1 MNWGATKQS
10 LTGLTLGALAFGLV
24 MLGTRPPGPG
34 LYGDSAGYMGAAESL
49 VQHGTLR
56 IPFAP
61 YISADSTSPLSQWPP
76 GFPTLIAGP
85 MALGTNAAPG
95 ARLVVAASAAVTVI
109 LTMLLVGS
117 TFGFIW
123 GLVATAT
130 VALTASIVAV
140 HLDALS
146 EPPFIAVL

>member
-1 MNWGATKQS
+1 
-10 LTGLTLGALAFGLV
+10 
-24 MLGTRPPGPG
+24 
-34 LYGDSAGYMGAAESL
+34 
-49 VQHGTLR
+49 
-56 IPFAP
+56 
-61 YISADSTSPLSQWPP
+61 SQWPP

-85 MALGTNAAPG
+85 MALGTNAVTG
-95 ARLVVAASAAVTVI
+95 ARLVVAASAAVTVL

-146 EPPFIAVL
+146 EPPFIAVLVATLWLMISRPERPTAYGITAALALLLRYVGLGVVVACGVWAALQPATSRAVRVKRGVLAVLPGVIAWL